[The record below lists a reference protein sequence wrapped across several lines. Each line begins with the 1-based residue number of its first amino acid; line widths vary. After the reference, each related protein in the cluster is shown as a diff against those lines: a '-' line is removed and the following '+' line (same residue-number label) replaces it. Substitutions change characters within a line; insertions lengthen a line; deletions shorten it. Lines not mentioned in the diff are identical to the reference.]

1 MGERWGTW
9 QEARTGEVCSGQLDL
24 LLDPVERAETG
35 MRSCTPEALRQKYG
49 DNDLCRT
56 PAAQVTAE
64 RWGFLALPRASEKDG
79 PLKEAFVSRTSC
91 PRAFAQQSGQK
102 GWCSN
107 AREMADSSFLTLW
120 LLASPPWFS
129 PLL

>member
-1 MGERWGTW
+1 MGERWETW
-9 QEARTGEVCSGQLDL
+9 QEATTGEVCSGQLDL

-49 DNDLCRT
+49 DNDFYRT
-56 PAAQVTAE
+56 LAAQVTAE
-64 RWGFLALPRASEKDG
+64 SWGFLALPRTAEMDWS
-79 PLKEAFVSRTSC
+79 LKEVFVSRTSC
-91 PRAFAQQSGQK
+91 PCAFPRHSGQK